1 MFFTFVAGYDLDS
14 TSIQIT
20 PETFAP
26 DRLCSCSPGW
36 IPSCLRL
43 IGCDQKIRDV
53 SLTSGS
59 FPQLHPNCNSH
70 KTASL
75 LTATWP
81 RKGSG
86 AKCEKCPENSFAEN
100 YDSKE
105 CEQCPQGSKAPAGSV
120 SHSSCICDVGVLDN
134 RTGQWTLC
142 STWQFVRCNSMF
154 PNLFSTPLAMPKS
167 ARSTVS

>member
-105 CEQCPQGSKAPAGSV
+105 WNNVRRAARHLQVPFPTAAAFATSEFWTIEPDSGLFVQLGSLFGATA
-120 SHSSCICDVGVLDN
+120 
-134 RTGQWTLC
+134 C
-142 STWQFVRCNSMF
+142 SQISFQPR
-154 PNLFSTPLAMPKS
+154 
-167 ARSTVS
+167 